1 MAHGFQG
8 MSIDGVAARSGIGKP
23 GIYRRYPNKESL
35 AIAALD
41 RLAAGSRITHSGE
54 TTADLVVE
62 LSEARSNLE
71 RASSVPLLGTLLAE
85 RSRHPELLAMYQ
97 ERVVAPRVAKLTRI
111 LERARAQ
118 GEIGPEAD
126 IPIAIQLLLG
136 FVVGSFVTGPTFDT
150 EDIPGVVKI
159 VVDGLR

>member
-1 MAHGFQG
+1 MFFFFNDPATTE
-8 MSIDGVAARSGIGKP
+8 
-23 GIYRRYPNKESL
+23 IYTYLHTLSL
-35 AIAALD
+35 HDALP
-41 RLAAGSRITHSGE
+41 I
-54 TTADLVVE
+54 
-62 LSEARSNLE
+62 SNLE

-118 GEIGPEAD
+118 GELGPEAD

-136 FVVGSFVTGPTFDT
+136 FVVGSVVTGPTFDN
-150 EDIPGVVKI
+150 EAISGVVTIGRAPVRTPVTHAHLVCRLMITTHKH
-159 VVDGLR
+159 